1 MNSSKET
8 GRQAARNAYLNL
20 VARLSPK
27 SKLAQGLLRAFWVGG
42 LICALGQGLSDAAG
56 SWLKLTATESSAFA
70 SICLVFLTALLTGLG
85 VFDKLG
91 QYAGAGSF
99 VPITGFANAVVSP
112 AIEFKAEGFVTGMAA
127 KMFVIAGPVI
137 VYGTLASV
145 VYGVVLWAL
154 G

>member
-1 MNSSKET
+1 MNMSPKEYN
-8 GRQAARNAYLNL
+8 RY
-20 VARLSPK
+20 VARLAKKSPLEK
-27 SKLAQGLLRAFWVGG
+27 DLLNSFLIGG
-42 LICALGQGLSDAAG
+42 LICVIGQLILNGYTALELSEQDAAA
-56 SWLKLTATESSAFA
+56 ATSVS
-70 SICLVFLTALLTGLG
+70 LVFLSAVLTGLS
-85 VFDKLG
+85 VYDDLAKI
-91 QYAGAGSF
+91 AGAGTL